1 MGLLQQVTINTVYRI
16 TFLVFQLLNTILIS
30 RLIGP
35 EGFGVY
41 SLVIINANLLL
52 VFSSLGIPA
61 GILFHASAR
70 DLPLNRIEKI
80 LWVSTLLQFVLA
92 AVVEFIHHSFKG
104 SYWIWPSDEMI
115 YGAMGI
121 LFFLAIVVTEKYYA
135 LYNGFHKFPLYNLIT
150 VIFNT
155 MLFLVLALMWTDNA
169 PGDAATIIQVYIAVQ
184 LIQVICLILVF
195 HLGKLGKHP
204 IIESAGVQRKFINY
218 SLYAFLANA
227 LFFLVTRVD
236 FWILEY
242 YKGATEL
249 GWYALSS
256 RIGQM
261 FLVLPGLFAGIVLPS
276 LTAGKIGADKLE
288 SMLRILNT
296 MNIIIMTSLAI
307 IMPWL
312 MPFLFG
318 NKFESSVLPLLML
331 LPGIFFLA
339 AQTLLASYFA
349 AKGTPSINFYSTIIA
364 LSIVL
369 VLDFILIPVH
379 GAPGAA
385 AASTVAYAAG
395 TLYTY
400 LLYIKQ
406 EKYQWSKLL
415 MKRQDLQHFL
425 NMIRK
430 RS

>member
-1 MGLLQQVTINTVYRI
+1 MGLLQQVTINTAYRI
-16 TFLVFQLLNTILIS
+16 AFLVFQLLNTILIS

-52 VFSSLGIPA
+52 VFSSMGIPA
-61 GILFHASAR
+61 GILFHASAK
-70 DLPLNRIEKI
+70 DLPLYRIERI
-80 LWVSTLLQFVLA
+80 LWISTLLQFVLA
-92 AVVEFIHHSFKG
+92 AVVEFIHYSFTD
-104 SYWIWPSDEMI
+104 SYWIWPSDNLL
-115 YGAMGI
+115 YGAMGVI
-121 LFFLAIVVTEKYYA
+121 FFLAIVVTEKYYA

-150 VIFNT
+150 VIFNAT
-155 MLFLVLALMWTDNA
+155 LFLVLAYMWAGNA
-169 PGDAATIIQVYIAVQ
+169 PEDHATIIQVYIGVQ
-184 LIQVICLILVF
+184 LIQTICLILVF
-195 HLGKLGKHP
+195 HLGKFGSHL
-204 IIESAGVQRKFINY
+204 IIESAGAGKKFINY

-242 YKGATEL
+242 YRGATEL

-296 MNIIIMTSLAI
+296 FNLVIMTGLALVL
-307 IMPWL
+307 PWL

-318 NKFESSVLPLLML
+318 ERFDPSILPLMLL

-339 AQTLLASYFA
+339 VQTLLASYFA
-349 AKGTPSINFYSTIIA
+349 AKGTPSVNFYSTIIA
-364 LSIVL
+364 LTIVL
-369 VLDFILIPVH
+369 ILDFVLIPVY

-385 AASTVAYAAG
+385 VASTVAYMAG

-400 LLYIKQ
+400 LLYIRQ

-415 MKRQDLQHFL
+415 MNRADLQYFL
-425 NMIRK
+425 NVIRK
-430 RS
+430 P